1 MGINDRQYYRD
12 SHSSKRSSVWQL
24 DELTP
29 VVKYLLLSNIAVF
42 LLQIFVVREV
52 HVSPLEMLRKH
63 DPQLDKLLTEVESG
77 DAAAKERLKKRYP
90 HLDKFLSGGEGEDDH
105 FQFPGQ
111 RISVVQEWLELDTKK
126 IVNGGQVW
134 RLLTHAFC
142 HERQSVWHIV
152 LNMLCLYWFGCALES
167 MYGPREFLLFYL
179 TAAVIGGV
187 GFVVLDLYTG
197 SNIPGIGAS
206 GAVMGVMML
215 YTMHFPRS
223 LIYIL
228 LIIPLE
234 MRWVMLAYVIWD
246 LHPVLLN
253 LAGDQAFTGVGH
265 SAHLAGLAFGFLY
278 YHYHWRLEPALDKVE
293 TLLRK
298 GRRQRRLRLVPE
310 TLPLSEAAADMDRV
324 DELLE
329 KILKSG
335 KASLTEE
342 ELDVLQK
349 ASERMKNRA
358 SRGGSAETGFRD
370 GILPMNPPAPGDT
383 P

>member
-253 LAGDQAFTGVGH
+253 LAGDRLSPA
-265 SAHLAGLAFGFLY
+265 LATVPTWPGWRLAFCITTIIGDLNRRWIRWKRCCGKDVANAGFGSCPKHCRCRRPHLTWTAWTSF
-278 YHYHWRLEPALDKVE
+278 WRRSSNPA
-293 TLLRK
+293 R
-298 GRRQRRLRLVPE
+298 P
-310 TLPLSEAAADMDRV
+310 
-324 DELLE
+324 
-329 KILKSG
+329 
-335 KASLTEE
+335 
-342 ELDVLQK
+342 
-349 ASERMKNRA
+349 A
-358 SRGGSAETGFRD
+358 SRKRNSTFCKR
-370 GILPMNPPAPGDT
+370 PASG
-383 P
+383 